1 MAFVHPDAELA
12 ANVVVGPFCN
22 VQAGVVLGEGCK
34 LDSHVTIHSN
44 SVIGKDCVFSHGAVI
59 GGDPQDRK
67 FHGET
72 TYLRVGDRN
81 TFREYV
87 TVHRASGEGLAT
99 VVGNDCYLMACCH
112 LGHQPRFIDSRTIAH
127 SGGISGAP
135 RAHPN
140 VTIGGMTGI
149 HQFARVG
156 KFAMVGGL
164 TRVVMD
170 VPPFMIV
177 AGDDQQVHDINAV
190 GLRRMGIEAEA
201 RLALHKACKLLY
213 KSQLGTNNAIETI
226 RREVPSTP
234 EIEYLIEFELRRM
247 KGKNGRGDQP

>member
-1 MAFVHPDAELA
+1 MAYVHPEADLA
-12 ANVVVGPFCN
+12 TSVEVGPFCN

-34 LDSHVTIHSN
+34 LDSHVTIHTN
-44 SVIGKDCVFSHGAVI
+44 SIIGRDCVFSHGAVI

-67 FHGET
+67 YHGEA

-87 TVHRASGEGLAT
+87 TVHRASGEGMAT
-99 VVGNDCYLMACCH
+99 VVGNDCYLMAYCH
-112 LGHQPRFIDSRTIAH
+112 LGHNACLMDSVTMAN
-127 SGGISGAP
+127 SVGISGHATVEQ
-135 RAHPN
+135 N

-149 HQFARVG
+149 HQFARIG

-164 TRVVMD
+164 TRVSMD

-190 GLRRMGIEAEA
+190 GLRRMGIESDA

-213 KSQLGTNNAIETI
+213 KSQLGTTNAIETI

-234 EIEYLIEFELRRM
+234 EVEYLIAFELRRM